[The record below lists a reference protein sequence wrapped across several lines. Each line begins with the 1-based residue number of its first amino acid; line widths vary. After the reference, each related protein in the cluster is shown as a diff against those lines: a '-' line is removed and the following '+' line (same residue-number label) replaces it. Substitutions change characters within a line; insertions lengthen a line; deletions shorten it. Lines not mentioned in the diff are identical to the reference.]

1 MFGLD
6 KLDTLYVVWTFV
18 FHLALIAHFAV
29 RKVNLDFILRY
40 GWTFYLLSVPAAV
53 ISVIILRGG
62 KPLSFWLPG
71 FLFLAWAVFGFVVEY
86 LLGIQW
92 RTPPNW
98 PVLVPYVLLYLGTV
112 MFYWWPVAQLVRP
125 LWFLYAVFFALET
138 YLNVTSH

>member
-1 MFGLD
+1 MLMAASGQWRTHNLHAVHFSFEMIGLKD
-6 KLDTLYVVWTFV
+6 L
-18 FHLALIAHFAV
+18 H
-29 RKVNLDFILRY
+29 
-40 GWTFYLLSVPAAV
+40 VPV
-53 ISVIILRGG
+53 LF
-62 KPLSFWLPG
+62 SFWLPG

>member
-6 KLDTLYVVWTFV
+6 KFGTLYVIWSFF
-18 FHLALIAHFAV
+18 FHIALIAHFAI
-29 RKVNLDFILRY
+29 RKVNLDFILSY
-40 GWTFYLLSVPAAV
+40 GWIFYLLSLPAAV

-71 FLFLAWAVFGFVVEY
+71 FFFLVWAVFGFVVEY
-86 LLGIQW
+86 LLRIEW

-98 PVLVPYVLLYLGTV
+98 PVLIPYVLLYLGTV

-125 LWFLYAVFFALET
+125 LWFVYAAFFAFET